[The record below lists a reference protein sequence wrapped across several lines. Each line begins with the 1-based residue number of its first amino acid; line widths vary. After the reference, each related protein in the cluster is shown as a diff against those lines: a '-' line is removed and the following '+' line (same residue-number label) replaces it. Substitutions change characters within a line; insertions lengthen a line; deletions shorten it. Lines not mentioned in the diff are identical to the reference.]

1 MKQQRMKKIGEE
13 IKRIVS
19 SAIMMEMKDPRLP
32 AIVTINSVD
41 VTADLKTATIYVSAL
56 GDADFDQQAMIDVLN
71 KAKGFFRSQIGR
83 ELKVFNTPEPIF
95 VYDDSIVKG
104 MEMDRLLRKISHEQ
118 DEHTAETDS
127 SESADS

>member
-56 GDADFDQQAMIDVLN
+56 GDNDFDQQEMIDVLN
-71 KAKGFFRSQIGR
+71 KAKGFFRNQIGR

-95 VYDDSIVKG
+95 VYDDSLIKG

-118 DEHTAETDS
+118 DEHAPESDS
-127 SESADS
+127 SDDAES